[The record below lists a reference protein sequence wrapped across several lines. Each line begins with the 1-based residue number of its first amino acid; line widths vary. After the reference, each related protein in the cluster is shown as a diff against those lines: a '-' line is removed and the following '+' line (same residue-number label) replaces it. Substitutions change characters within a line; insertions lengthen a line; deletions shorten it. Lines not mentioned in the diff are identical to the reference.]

1 MPSPNL
7 PVASPVLIQSG
18 LAILAMAKIS
28 AARKRHPDMT
38 VSLSISQ
45 TWMLSS
51 LLLYIESMRKVSFIS
66 PYKRKIGLKRLRH
79 GFQRPI
85 SMFWSCPVEALS

>member
-38 VSLSISQ
+38 VSLSISL
-45 TWMLSS
+45 TRMHSS
-51 LLLYIESMRKVSFIS
+51 LLLYIESIRKVSFIS
-66 PYKRKIGLKRLRH
+66 SYEGK
-79 GFQRPI
+79 
-85 SMFWSCPVEALS
+85 